1 MEATAL
7 SRVLLRAEEE
17 TAHQGHRSEPERLTK
32 RGNTVLNPKD
42 ILKIRPAD
50 YTSSDLHAIK
60 RKLML
65 PALIKAT
72 AAIENKIG
80 QIDQELVS
88 RAERANTKP
97 PILVDHGPC
106 RQYTKEECAELEKQ
120 LNLPPRT
127 PAPHLLRSRPQA
139 RRQAEKGA
147 TQIEPHPYAFLRFTP
162 TPSRQSSARQT
173 LAGLERAPGHRPIA
187 RLGLLRGGGRSS
199 GYIRDCCRA
208 GTRDPG

>member
-1 MEATAL
+1 M
-7 SRVLLRAEEE
+7 
-17 TAHQGHRSEPERLTK
+17 
-32 RGNTVLNPKD
+32 NPKD

-120 LNLPPRT
+120 LNLPPPTGPQRHT
-127 PAPHLLRSRPQA
+127 YFGHVLKRVAKPRKGRP
-139 RRQAEKGA
+139 K
-147 TQIEPHPYAFLRFTP
+147 
-162 TPSRQSSARQT
+162 
-173 LAGLERAPGHRPIA
+173 
-187 RLGLLRGGGRSS
+187 
-199 GYIRDCCRA
+199 
-208 GTRDPG
+208 

>member
-1 MEATAL
+1 M
-7 SRVLLRAEEE
+7 
-17 TAHQGHRSEPERLTK
+17 
-32 RGNTVLNPKD
+32 NPKD

-50 YTSSDLHAIK
+50 YMSSDLHAIK

-106 RQYTKEECAELEKQ
+106 RQFRRPAGAEV
-120 LNLPPRT
+120 
-127 PAPHLLRSRPQA
+127 
-139 RRQAEKGA
+139 
-147 TQIEPHPYAFLRFTP
+147 
-162 TPSRQSSARQT
+162 
-173 LAGLERAPGHRPIA
+173 
-187 RLGLLRGGGRSS
+187 
-199 GYIRDCCRA
+199 
-208 GTRDPG
+208 